1 MSDEMNRRVF
11 LGRAASLAAG
21 GAVLGGL
28 EALGQTSRPASE
40 PALEWRNRQPTMAY
54 AKLGRTN
61 FMVSRCV
68 FGAAGLYGGGKG
80 DLRLLETAIE
90 RGVNYIDTAR
100 GYGQSESALAG
111 ILKKCRDKVWIVS
124 KAIDMGFPRNVL
136 ERGEDARAAKLYTD
150 QLEVSL
156 KQLGVETIDCYMIQG
171 VAHDWI
177 VKMDSLYDAFT
188 KARKAGKVRYFGLA
202 THTNVQEV
210 CELAA
215 ETGRYDVVQ
224 LAVHPTSLEELAPAI
239 KKMRTAGI
247 GVISMKTAGP
257 IGKNPKVFDRWY
269 DPTLTGRK
277 LSPFQRAYV
286 YMLTRG
292 HVDAFNSHMPTRE
305 ILEENLAVPTL
316 KLAKADLDRIEAA
329 ALAATRA
336 SCRHCG
342 ACDRACPNGLR
353 PAAMLRCYSYAH
365 HYREPGTAR
374 AQYAMLGRDP
384 AASCTGCGRCRSAC
398 RASIDLPAVI
408 ASLRDGSGVR
418 GTGAA
423 SA

>member
-21 GAVLGGL
+21 SALLGGL

-80 DLRLLETAIE
+80 DLRLLEAAIE

-111 ILKKCRDKVWIVS
+111 VLKKCREKVWIVS
-124 KAIDMGFPRNVL
+124 KATDMGYPRNVL
-136 ERGEDARAAKLYTD
+136 KRGEDARAAKLYTD
-150 QLEVSL
+150 QLEESL
-156 KQLGVETIDCYMIQG
+156 RQLGVDTIDCYMVQG
-171 VAHDWI
+171 VEHDW
-177 VKMDSLYDAFT
+177 VVTMDSLYEAFT
-188 KARKAGKVRYFGLA
+188 KARKAGKVRFFGLA
-202 THTNVQEV
+202 THTNVQDV

-215 ETGRYDVVQ
+215 RTGRYDVVQ
-224 LAVHPTSLEELAPAI
+224 LAVNPRSLEELGPAV
-239 KKMRTAGI
+239 KTMRAAGI
-247 GVISMKTAGP
+247 GVISMKTGGP
-257 IGKNPKVFDRWY
+257 IGRNPKIY
-269 DPTLTGRK
+269 DPCYDPALLGGK
-277 LSPFQRAYV
+277 LSPFQRAFA
-286 YMLTRG
+286 YMLARG
-292 HVDAFNSHMPTRE
+292 RVDAFNSHMPTRQ

-316 KLAKADLDRIEAA
+316 KLAQADLDRIEEQV
-329 ALAATRA
+329 LAATRD

-342 ACDRACPNGLR
+342 DCDRACPNGLR
-353 PAAMLRCYSYAH
+353 PSVMLRCYSYEH
-365 HYREPGTAR
+365 HYRDPGMAR

-408 ASLRDGSGVR
+408 ESLRER
-418 GTGAA
+418 MA
-423 SA
+423 